1 MEIQDVARG
10 YELKSDEE
18 LLRLVLAPDQLTP
31 EAASALT
38 SELSRRGIDGAE
50 QLNSFREEEEQREV
64 APYQHKRLF
73 FVEFGGVGL
82 KRFGKADRIFLPK
95 TSRER
100 FRTTIFAVLFWFPFI
115 PTGTYLAERHRR
127 TGMTIFMRKLPL
139 DWEQILKVWIVA
151 VASLLGFVLFLRYVL
166 PHLLR

>member
-10 YELKSDEE
+10 YEFKSDEE
-18 LLRLVLAPDQLTP
+18 LLRLALAPDQLTP
-31 EAASALT
+31 EAATALT
-38 SELSRRGIDGAE
+38 FELSRRGLDGAE
-50 QLNSFREEEEQREV
+50 QLNSFREEEEQRN
-64 APYQHKRLF
+64 APPYKHKPLF
-73 FVEFGGVGL
+73 LAGLWGIGL
-82 KRFGKADRIFLPK
+82 KRFGKADRILLPK

-127 TGMTIFMRKLPL
+127 TGMTIFMRQLPL
-139 DWEQILKVWIVA
+139 DWEQILKVWIGA